1 MATISSTTTAG
12 RIVTLDVIRGV
23 AVMGIFSVNV
33 VGFAMVEAAYFH
45 PPTWGFDGLA
55 DRLMWFANFVLI
67 DGKMRSLFSILFG
80 ASMLLVAE
88 RAEAGGESRAAVH
101 YRRMA
106 VLLLFGLAHFYLL
119 WFGDI
124 LTSYAIVG
132 MAVFLFWRLNA
143 LSLAAFAVTAYIFA
157 FASSL
162 ADAAWMRRAVEIL
175 ASGQGTSAE
184 LAAARG
190 TVHFLAPDK
199 ASIAHDLAV
208 HQNFGSYV
216 REMTG
221 PRAMEPFET
230 VRALWPETLA
240 LMLLGMAGYRSGFL
254 TGSWSRATYR
264 RIALFGIGGG
274 AAVSMVLAI
283 VVWSSGFALPL
294 TMIAL
299 ETWSMPVHPVM
310 ALGYAALIVLAIQER
325 EALTQRLAAVG
336 RAAFTNYLGT
346 SLLAT
351 FIFNGW
357 GLGRYDKLSRAECW
371 LLAPLFWMLML
382 LWSKPWLDR
391 FRYGPFEWL
400 WRSFSRGA
408 LQPMRKKPSTAV
420 RERESAA

>member
-1 MATISSTTTAG
+1 MATIPSTTAAG
-12 RIVTLDVIRGV
+12 RIVMLDVIRGV

-33 VGFAMVEAAYFH
+33 VGFAMIEAAYFH

-55 DRLMWFANFVLI
+55 DRLMWFANFVLV

-88 RAEAGGESRAAVH
+88 RAEASRESPVAVH
-101 YRRMA
+101 YRRMG

-143 LSLAAFAVTAYIFA
+143 LSLAALAITAYIFA

-162 ADAAWMRRAVEIL
+162 GDAAWMRRAVEIV

-199 ASIAHDLAV
+199 AYIAHDLAV
-208 HQNFGSYV
+208 HQQFGAYV
-216 REMTG
+216 SEMTG
-221 PRAMEPFET
+221 PRAMEPFDT

-254 TGSWSRATYR
+254 TGSWWRATYR
-264 RIALFGIGGG
+264 RIWLVGIGAG
-274 AAVSMVLAI
+274 ATV
-283 VVWSSGFALPL
+283 
-294 TMIAL
+294 
-299 ETWSMPVHPVM
+299 
-310 ALGYAALIVLAIQER
+310 
-325 EALTQRLAAVG
+325 
-336 RAAFTNYLGT
+336 
-346 SLLAT
+346 
-351 FIFNGW
+351 
-357 GLGRYDKLSRAECW
+357 
-371 LLAPLFWMLML
+371 
-382 LWSKPWLDR
+382 
-391 FRYGPFEWL
+391 
-400 WRSFSRGA
+400 
-408 LQPMRKKPSTAV
+408 
-420 RERESAA
+420 